1 MDVSRGDRTFE
12 PGDRVRR
19 MRKNAE
25 GVDVGPDPRERYNDT
40 QVVVLRMT
48 ASGES
53 GWEAWPT
60 AETEPVP
67 PDVVT
72 LTLSYRGREVTEEV
86 SVDAWRDVAGR
97 VQSVHPIG
105 TPLID
110 ACRALAEKVDGGES

>member
-19 MRKNAE
+19 KNAE
-25 GVDVGPDPRERYNDT
+25 GVVVGPDPRERYNDT

-72 LTLSYRGREVTEEV
+72 LTLEKGEHKVSEEMPV
-86 SVDAWRDVAGR
+86 PDWRWWVNNGASGSLPR
-97 VQSVHPIG
+97 
-105 TPLID
+105 
-110 ACRALAEKVDGGES
+110 AARALAEKVDGGSPDA

>member
-1 MDVSRGDRTFE
+1 MDVSRGDRVME
-12 PGDRVRR
+12 PGQAVELNGARTWYV
-19 MRKNAE
+19 
-25 GVDVGPDPRERYNDT
+25 VGPCHRYLGNTVIQNGNGD
-40 QVVVLRMT
+40 LRS
-48 ASGES
+48 AP
-53 GWEAWPT
+53 PT
-60 AETEPVP
+60 ALSPIP

-72 LTLSYRGREVTEEV
+72 LTLSYRGHEVSEEV